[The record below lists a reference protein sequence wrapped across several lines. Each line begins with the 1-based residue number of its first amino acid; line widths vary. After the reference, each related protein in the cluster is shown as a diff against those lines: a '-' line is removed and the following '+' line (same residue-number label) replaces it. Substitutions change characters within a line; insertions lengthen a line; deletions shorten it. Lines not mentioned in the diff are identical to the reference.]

1 MKITRQLP
9 LILILSLLLFG
20 LFSCSGK
27 RNSLATKGFSV
38 ETTDETRNTEDNEE
52 VNPALEFRTRPS
64 SVLSTNNPTY
74 RLTTIYKV
82 NYDKEKKRTF
92 IGSNYFHFS
101 YNEDKANN
109 WHSHF
114 IAGLSAV
121 YGYNFVNVSHYNT
134 ETKTQKTLFEE
145 PVLIRTMYYP
155 AFNSDLEKDTLN
167 YKAIERNYILV
178 SAYDE
183 DTNKDNKIDAK
194 DLRRFYY
201 FDMEGNNKMPLVP
214 TNYSVLSSEYDMA
227 NDFMY
232 VFAKQDTNKNG
243 SREEEEEIHI
253 FWIDL
258 NNPQNKGRN
267 Y

>member
-1 MKITRQLP
+1 MKITQLLP
-9 LILILSLLLFG
+9 LILILFLA
-20 LFSCSGK
+20 FSCSGDK
-27 RNSLATKGFSV
+27 NRLERKGFSV
-38 ETTDETRNTEDNEE
+38 QTTDETRNTEKSEE

-64 SVLSTNNPTY
+64 SVLLTNNPKY

-82 NYDKEKKRTF
+82 NYDKENKTTF
-92 IGSNYFHFS
+92 IGSNYFHTS
-101 YNEDKANN
+101 YYEDKANN
-109 WHSHF
+109 WHSNF
-114 IAGLSAV
+114 MAGLSAV
-121 YGYNFVNVSHYNT
+121 YGYNLVNVSHYNT
-134 ETKTQKTLFEE
+134 ETKTQKTLFEK

-178 SAYDE
+178 SVYDE
-183 DTNKDNKIDAK
+183 DTNKDNKVNAK

-201 FDMEGNNKMPLVP
+201 FDIDGDNKMELVP
-214 TNYSVLSSEYDMA
+214 KNYSVMSSEYDTA

-232 VFAKQDTNKNG
+232 VFAKEDTNENG
-243 SREEEEEIHI
+243 SREQEEEIHI

-258 NNPQNKGRN
+258 SNPQNKGRS